1 MELELEQLERL
12 WQAVYPPEVPRH
24 LTYPALGLDA
34 LLRQS
39 GKDLGDRQAMLFLGS
54 QWTWRQLTETAG
66 RFAATLRAMG
76 VGRGERVVIML
87 PNCPQAVAAFYGTLW
102 ARAVAVMVNPLYVE
116 RELAEIL
123 TDSGASL
130 ILALDRL
137 APRVDS
143 VLKDRPGVQVM
154 FTHITDMLPAPKRQ
168 LAEVVAKRR
177 GQWGDIPPARSF
189 RTRLVR
195 DALPAQPVEPE
206 ELAALQYTG
215 GTTGTP
221 KAVMLSHRNLVAN
234 ALQTMVWSR
243 RPREA
248 GARVMGVLPF
258 FHVYGMTVAM
268 NMALMSGAAIVIEP
282 RFDAKELTDA
292 LIAYRPRFFPATP
305 TMYVAVTREAEGR
318 DLDLSFIAACISGSA
333 PLPRS
338 VQDAFEAL
346 THGYLVEG
354 YGLSEASPV
363 THCNPLSEK
372 RKLGTVGV
380 PFPDTEGVVVNGEGR
395 MAAFGE
401 PGEIWVRG
409 PQVMLGYWQRPA
421 ETAQVLTG
429 EGWLKTGDVG
439 VLDEDGFLRVV
450 DRIKDVI
457 ISGGYNIYPREVEE
471 VLLGHAEVAEASVFG
486 VDDAYLGQS
495 VRAAVVPRPGA
506 ELTVEEI
513 RQHCLRQLARYK
525 VPRVFEIRDSLPKSV
540 LGKTLRRVLSQEAL
554 ASQKEVE
561 S

>member
-1 MELELEQLERL
+1 MDLEQLEAL
-12 WQAVYPPEVPRH
+12 WQAAYPADVPRR
-24 LTYPALGLDA
+24 LTYPALSLDA

-39 GKDLGDRQAMLFLGS
+39 GRDLGDRQAMLFLGS
-54 QWTWRQLTETAG
+54 QWTWRQLTEAAG
-66 RFAATLRAMG
+66 RFAATLGNLG
-76 VGRGERVVIML
+76 VRRGDRVLIML

-116 RELAEIL
+116 RELSQIL
-123 TDSGASL
+123 ADSGAKL

-137 APRVDS
+137 EPRVS
-143 VLKDRPGVQVM
+143 AVTKSYPGVQVVY
-154 FTHITDMLPAPKRQ
+154 THITDMLPIPKRQ
-168 LAEVVAKRR
+168 IAEVVARRR
-177 GQWGDIPPARSF
+177 GQWRDVPLALSLRHLLAP
-189 RTRLVR
+189 
-195 DALPAQPVEPE
+195 DALSAQAVQSD

-234 ALQTMVWSR
+234 AIQTMVWSR
-243 RPREA
+243 RPREV

-268 NMALMSGAAIVIEP
+268 NLALVSGAALIIEP

-292 LIAYRPRFFPATP
+292 LVNYRPRFFPATP
-305 TMYVAVTREAEGR
+305 TMYVAVTAEAEGR
-318 DLDLSFIAACISGSA
+318 ELDLSFIAACISGSA
-333 PLPRS
+333 PLPRR

-346 THGYLVEG
+346 TRGYLVEG

-380 PFPDTEGVVVNGEGR
+380 PFPDTQGLVANADGR
-395 MAAFGE
+395 IAAFGE

-421 ETAQVLTG
+421 ETAQVLTS

-439 VLDEDGFLRVV
+439 VLDEDGFLTVV
-450 DRIKDVI
+450 DRIKDLI
-457 ISGGYNIYPREVEE
+457 IAGGYNIYPREVED
-471 VLLGHAEVAEASVFG
+471 VLCNHPQVSEAAVFG
-486 VDDAYLGQS
+486 VADPYLGQS
-495 VRAAVVPRPGA
+495 VRAAVVPKAGA
-506 ELTVEEI
+506 ELEVEEL
-513 RQHCLRQLARYK
+513 RSHCLSQLAKYK
-525 VPRVFEIRDSLPKSV
+525 VPRSFDIRPDLPKSV
-540 LGKTLRRVLSQEAL
+540 LGKTLRRVLMEELQSSREEGK
-554 ASQKEVE
+554 S
-561 S
+561 